1 MFNLQTNNVIIIS
14 GLPRWL
20 QVTLDKAALRVWLAA
35 MSCLSRLERIG
46 LIRTGST
53 REATGESNTCPVIS
67 RQFLKQ
73 KILVKIDFKVK

>member
-1 MFNLQTNNVIIIS
+1 M
-14 GLPRWL
+14 
-20 QVTLDKAALRVWLAA
+20 DKAALRVWLAA

-73 KILVKIDFKVK
+73 KILVKIDFKVTQNIHSFVLN